1 MFKKNLALAICLG
14 LSLTA
19 NTALAFN
26 GEEEGEVASIGAQIL
41 DKAKSKFISA
51 AGGQIASLFF
61 DAIFGS
67 SSGPSYVN
75 LTEASLQAIQD
86 RVHIEIVDSA
96 EYQYIAAIE
105 SLELSI
111 QYYSDTA
118 QNGTPD
124 VNVLGSLVINSNDLI
139 THYSLNG
146 QFNDEYYYLAD
157 SFSLVTSLSMAIYVE
172 RNIQGFITNASV
184 KAKAYQ
190 LANQLQTLLDAK
202 KSADLPLRERC
213 EMLTSRYDQYEE
225 ELCTLKDPHG
235 NTLDSYVIS
244 GSWYSEDQDDW
255 DILKETVEIEYYA
268 ERFSEIEDVIYK
280 LRNF

>member
-124 VNVLGSLVINSNDLI
+124 VNVLGSLLINSNDLI

-157 SFSLVTSLSMAIYVE
+157 SFSLVASLSMAIYVE

-202 KSADLPLRERC
+202 KNADLPVDEEC
-213 EMLTSRYDQYEE
+213 KMLTSPYDQYYE
-225 ELCTLKDPHG
+225 ELCTLKDPYG
-235 NTLDSYVIS
+235 NDLTWIVFDDSY
-244 GSWYSEDQDDW
+244 YSPTSQDW
-255 DILKETVEIEYYA
+255 DIEKDITEREYYA
-268 ERFSEIEDVIYK
+268 DRFGKIEDVIYK